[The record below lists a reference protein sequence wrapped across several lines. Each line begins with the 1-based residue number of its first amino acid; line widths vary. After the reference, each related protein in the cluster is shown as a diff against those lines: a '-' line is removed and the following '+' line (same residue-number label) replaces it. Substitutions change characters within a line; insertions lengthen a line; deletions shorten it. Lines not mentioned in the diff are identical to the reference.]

1 MKALWSGSG
10 RVEMMLVGVRGVA
23 GLWGC
28 GGGVQFMLR
37 EGEAGLCAEVGEP
50 REESSEEGECTEVL
64 SMWATLLSAIEPS
77 TPLPPPLLL
86 LLLRA
91 APPEPLLPFLLLEVE
106 VAVTS
111 RELSMLPQVARLCKA
126 GGARRSRPAEAAE
139 EEVE

>member
-1 MKALWSGSG
+1 M
-10 RVEMMLVGVRGVA
+10 EIMLVGVRGVA
-23 GLWGC
+23 GLWGG

-64 SMWATLLSAIEPS
+64 SMWATLLSAMEPS

-86 LLLRA
+86 LLRA
-91 APPEPLLPFLLLEVE
+91 APPEPLLLLLLFLLLE